1 MLSKQCMTAYR
12 KQYPK
17 DNCFFEESLGDIV
30 IENVRKRKV
39 FSAPPD
45 ETNEKF
51 IERLNLSKLL
61 KRNLFYEEWI
71 PFEYSDDCD

>member
-30 IENVRKRKV
+30 IENVRK
-39 FSAPPD
+39 
-45 ETNEKF
+45 
-51 IERLNLSKLL
+51 
-61 KRNLFYEEWI
+61 
-71 PFEYSDDCD
+71 